1 VKVDQQIINNLE
13 YNENFYR
20 NREYEA
26 LDNIIMAK
34 CLGCRIP
41 AEYNKIWEEL
51 IPWMST
57 KGDLWDRWEDLWDR
71 WEEEL
76 KEDFYKEAI
85 KSISSQLNTKNMF
98 NSMADITEEIRNKSI
113 EAVDKREVENF
124 SDMVSSWGT
133 AVKIKHDG
141 FKSDTWDL
149 IKNMTV
155 LYLKQFTVIEE
166 DEDLDKEYMVY
177 VYLNRI
183 SGINKIEIR
192 LGEAK
197 EIVYELK
204 GIKVN
209 VEDFSQMNNE
219 NEYDDY
225 INSLEKLAGKCG
237 LHGWNRYNILKELYT
252 GYLKYGSVDNYIKY
266 CQEDDERVALN
277 TKIAQEFV
285 MSDVFGTDEVTESF
299 TTETGNVVLVER
311 NLIKEFRNQL
321 QQKGIWGERL
331 ETAVADFVKFLERQD
346 EESGADT
353 PCSEPAAPPG
363 GIKNV

>member
-1 VKVDQQIINNLE
+1 VKVDQQIINNLI
-13 YNENFYR
+13 YNENLYR
-20 NREYEA
+20 NRKYEA

-41 AEYNKIWEEL
+41 AEYNEIWREL
-51 IPWMST
+51 IPWMYS
-57 KGDLWDRWEDLWDR
+57 KKNEIELWDSWYK
-71 WEEEL
+71 EL

-113 EAVDKREVENF
+113 EAIDKREVENF

-141 FKSDTWDL
+141 FKSDTWDQ
-149 IKNMTV
+149 IENITMM
-155 LYLKQFTVIEE
+155 YLKTFTVVKAGNI
-166 DEDLDKEYMVY
+166 DNIEYMVY
-177 VYLNRI
+177 VY
-183 SGINKIEIR
+183 INKILGVRGLEIR

-197 EIVYELK
+197 EVIYYLED
-204 GIKVN
+204 IKIN

-285 MSDVFGTDEVTESF
+285 MSNSFETDEVTESF

-311 NLIKEFRNQL
+311 NLINEFRNQL

-331 ETAVADFVKFLERQD
+331 ETAVADFVKFLEKQD

-363 GIKNV
+363 GT